1 MIIIN
6 YIFFSGDAYRIIAA
20 GGFYINHQRIT
31 NIDEIVTLSIHILP
45 NNISLVR
52 VG

>member
-1 MIIIN
+1 M
-6 YIFFSGDAYRIIAA
+6 FLFSGDAYRIIPA

-31 NIDEIVTLSIHILP
+31 NIDEIVTLSVHILP

>member
-1 MIIIN
+1 M
-6 YIFFSGDAYRIIAA
+6 FLSSEDAYRIISA

>member
-1 MIIIN
+1 M
-6 YIFFSGDAYRIIAA
+6 FLSLGDAYRIISA

-45 NNISLVR
+45 NKISLVR

>member
-1 MIIIN
+1 M
-6 YIFFSGDAYRIIAA
+6 FLSTEDAYRIISA

-31 NIDEIVTLSIHILP
+31 KIDEIITLSIHILP
-45 NNISLVR
+45 NKISLVR